1 LRVLLDTHAMIW
13 TLMDDRRLGP
23 NARRHIEA
31 SDRRDL
37 LISDMTLLETAMLLR
52 RGRVTVKLSDRAF
65 LENAAAKFVVIP
77 ISAAIAVDAMS
88 LDLPQGDPFDR
99 VIAAT
104 ARHEKCLLLTRDQA
118 LADAPYIR
126 TAW

>member
-1 LRVLLDTHAMIW
+1 LKVLLDTHTMIW
-13 TLMDDRRLGP
+13 TLMDDPRLGQE
-23 NARRHIEA
+23 ARRHIEM

-52 RGRVTVKLSDRAF
+52 RGRVTVTLTDRAF
-65 LENAAAKFVVIP
+65 LERAAARFVVVP
-77 ISAAIAVDAMS
+77 MSAAIAVDAMS

-104 ARHEKCLLLTRDQA
+104 ARHKQCPLLTRDRA
-118 LADAPYIR
+118 LAHAPDIN
-126 TAW
+126 TVW